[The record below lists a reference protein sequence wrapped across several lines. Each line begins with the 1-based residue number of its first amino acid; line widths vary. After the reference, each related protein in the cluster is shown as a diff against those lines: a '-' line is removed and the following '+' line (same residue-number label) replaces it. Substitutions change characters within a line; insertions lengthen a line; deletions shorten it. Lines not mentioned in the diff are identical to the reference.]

1 MKRFTILMALLFF
14 CLVMFSQREDAISF
28 VISRNAMIEESSTN
42 NSLKIINYSTLL
54 LEVNTNYRI

>member
-42 NSLKIINYSTLL
+42 NSLKIINDSTLL